1 MKSLIFNPQLLIK
14 RGASTMS
21 RVLVTGGAGFIGSAI
36 VEMLLSEGEEVCVF
50 DDFSR
55 GNKSNLENLA
65 GEVQLISGDIRNFS
79 TIKKAMH
86 KIDSV
91 FHLAYINGTE
101 SFYSKPNEVLDVAIK
116 GIQNLCEIV
125 NSQGLE
131 RFFLASSSEVYQEPN
146 VFPTPEDVALTVPN
160 IYNPRYSYGLGKIVQ
175 EFNTVH
181 AIKNVKYKT
190 IFRPHNIY
198 GPNMGFQH
206 VIPELFLRMRS
217 ESSNKLLLKGDGL
230 QSRSFC
236 EIRDFISGLKLL
248 LHNDAPCD
256 IFNIGTSDEITIRD
270 LAYKIAKLLNLD
282 LEIHPG
288 NKPLGETTRRLP
300 NLSKIEKIGYQP
312 VIDLDAGLTTYYNWF
327 ESFKT
332 S

>member
-1 MKSLIFNPQLLIK
+1 MKSQFLLRQSLIK
-14 RGASTMS
+14 RGASTMT

-36 VEMLLSEGEEVCVF
+36 VELLLLEGEEVCVF

-55 GNKSNLENLA
+55 GNKSNLENVA
-65 GEVQLISGDIRNFS
+65 GDVELISGDIRDLS
-79 TIKKAMH
+79 AIKKAMY

-101 SFYSKPNEVLDVAIK
+101 SFYSKPNEVFDVAIK
-116 GIQNLCEIV
+116 GIQNLCEIINV
-125 NSQGLE
+125 QGLE
-131 RFFLASSSEVYQEPN
+131 RFFLASSSEVYQEPDI
-146 VFPTPEDVALTVPN
+146 FPTPEDVALVVPN

-175 EFNTVH
+175 EFYTVH
-181 AIKNVKYKT
+181 ALKNVKYKT

-206 VIPELFLRMRS
+206 VIPELFLRMRT
-217 ESSNKLLLKGDGL
+217 ESSNKLRLKGDGL

-236 EIRDFISGLKLL
+236 EIRDFISGLRLL
-248 LHNDAPCD
+248 LHNNAPCD
-256 IFNIGTSDEITIRD
+256 IFNIGTADEITIRD

-282 LEIHPG
+282 LEIQPG
-288 NKPLGETTRRLP
+288 NKPLGETARRLP
-300 NLSKIEKIGYQP
+300 NLSKIERIGYQP

-327 ESFKT
+327 ESFKN

>member
-1 MKSLIFNPQLLIK
+1 
-14 RGASTMS
+14 MS
-21 RVLVTGGAGFIGSAI
+21 RVLVTGGAGFIGRAI
-36 VEMLLSEGEEVCVF
+36 VELLLSEGEEVRVF

-65 GEVQLISGDIRNFS
+65 AKVELVSGDIRDFS
-79 TIKKAMH
+79 AVKKAMH

-101 SFYSKPNEVLDVAIK
+101 SFYSKPNEVFDVAIK

-125 NSQGLE
+125 NAQGLE
-131 RFFLASSSEVYQEPN
+131 RFFLASSSEVYQEPD
-146 VFPTPEDVALTVPN
+146 VFPTPEDVALVVPN

-175 EFNTVH
+175 EFYTIH
-181 AIKNVKYKT
+181 ALKNVKYKT

-217 ESSNKLLLKGDGL
+217 ESTNTFLLKGDGS

-236 EIRDFISGLKLL
+236 EIRDFISGLRLL
-248 LHNDAPCD
+248 LHNDVPCD
-256 IFNIGTSDEITIRD
+256 IFNIGTTNEITIRE
-270 LAYKIAKLLNLD
+270 LAYKISKLLNLD

-288 NKPLGETTRRLP
+288 NKPLGETSRRLP
-300 NLSKIEKIGYQP
+300 DLSKIEQIGYYP
-312 VIDLDAGLTTYYNWF
+312 AIDLDAGLATYYDWF
-327 ESFKT
+327 ESFEN

>member
-1 MKSLIFNPQLLIK
+1 
-14 RGASTMS
+14 MS
-21 RVLVTGGAGFIGSAI
+21 RVLVTGGAGFIGRAI
-36 VEMLLSEGEEVCVF
+36 VELLLSEGEEVRVF

-65 GEVQLISGDIRNFS
+65 AKVELVSGDIRDFS
-79 TIKKAMH
+79 AIKKAMH

-101 SFYSKPNEVLDVAIK
+101 SFYSKPNEVFDVAIK

-125 NSQGLE
+125 NAQGLE
-131 RFFLASSSEVYQEPN
+131 RFFLASSSEVYQEPD
-146 VFPTPEDVALTVPN
+146 VFPTPEDVALVVPN

-175 EFNTVH
+175 EFYTIH
-181 AIKNVKYKT
+181 ALKNVKYKT

-217 ESSNKLLLKGDGL
+217 ESTNTFLLKGDGS

-236 EIRDFISGLKLL
+236 EIRDFISGLRLL
-248 LHNDAPCD
+248 LHNDVPCD
-256 IFNIGTSDEITIRD
+256 IFNIGTTNEITIRE
-270 LAYKIAKLLNLD
+270 LAYKISKLLNLD

-288 NKPLGETTRRLP
+288 NKPLGETSRRLP
-300 NLSKIEKIGYQP
+300 DLSKIEQIGYYP
-312 VIDLDAGLTTYYNWF
+312 AIDLDAGLATYYDWF
-327 ESFKT
+327 ESFEN